1 MTLSLTS
8 STPADNSTDF
18 YVNRNLVLNFNKPI
32 SSASLLDIPITLIN
46 VDSGNVVPVT
56 LVRSTLD
63 YSVVN
68 IIPKEYLTE
77 NTNYKITIVGS
88 DLILGYYLT
97 ADDGEYLT
105 DSLYISFA
113 TGDNVYKIDTT
124 VEKES
129 QDLTLE
135 GDLFLPNNIK
145 ALGYDFTISY
155 TRPLNHSINISGS
168 ITGDRSVRFKF
179 NKELYSGLSDYST
192 WVTTT
197 ALPILDTTDY
207 LADSGGLD
215 LGGGTISIPSYSV
228 GVSGQYLNVVFDSDL
243 PKNVVVT
250 TSLSTEITSVDNDL
264 YGGELEHVFHTELYP
279 NIRAIETIKKEVRFI
294 SVDFTD
300 DFINA
305 LLFKNAIWFWEQ
317 TGRIFSLTS
326 MSFPAR
332 QYIIYATC
340 LDLIEDKD
348 LEKYIVGGSRKRL
361 ADIDISYSNIL
372 GKMAMKVA
380 RYTKAMQTS
389 KETLFKGRHLKTGV
403 LGVFTEAQDTFNRLW
418 YNSNNIYTSTQYK
431 YLQTTDPV
439 SNVAINRAAKTNNPW
454 QVL

>member
-8 STPADNSTDF
+8 STPADNATDF
-18 YVNRNLVLNFNKPI
+18 YVNRNLLLDFNKSI
-32 SSASLLDIPITLIN
+32 SSASLLDIPITLVDI
-46 VDSGNVVPVT
+46 DSGRVVPIT
-56 LVRSTLD
+56 ISKSTLD
-63 YSVVN
+63 ASILN

-77 NTNYKITIVGS
+77 NTNYKITVIGS
-88 DLILGYYLT
+88 DLSLGYYLT
-97 ADDGEYLT
+97 AEDGEYLT
-105 DSLYISFA
+105 DSLYISFS

-124 VEKES
+124 VEKEA

-135 GDLFLPNNIK
+135 GDLFLPNNVK
-145 ALGYDFTISY
+145 ALGYDFTVDRV
-155 TRPLNHSINISGS
+155 RPLNHSINISGN

-192 WVTTT
+192 WVNTTVY
-197 ALPILDTTDY
+197 PILDTTDY
-207 LADSGGLD
+207 LADSAGLD
-215 LGGGTISIPSYSV
+215 LGAGSISLPSYSV
-228 GVSGQYLNVVFDSDL
+228 GISGQYLNVVFNTDL
-243 PKNVVVT
+243 PKNVIVT
-250 TSLSTEITSVDNDL
+250 TSLSDEITSVDNDT
-264 YGGELEHVFHTELYP
+264 YGGELEHIFHTEIYP
-279 NIRAIETIKKEVRFI
+279 NIKAVETIKREVRFI

-317 TGRIFSLTS
+317 TGRAFSLSNMNFT
-326 MSFPAR
+326 AR
-332 QYIIYATC
+332 QYVIYATC

-380 RYTKAMQTS
+380 KYTKAMQIA

-403 LGVFTEAQDTFNRLW
+403 LGVYTEMQDLFNRLW
-418 YNSNNIYTSTQYK
+418 YNANNIYTSSQYK
-431 YLQTTDPV
+431 YLQTTDPA
-439 SNVAINRAAKTNNPW
+439 SNTSINRAAKTNNPW